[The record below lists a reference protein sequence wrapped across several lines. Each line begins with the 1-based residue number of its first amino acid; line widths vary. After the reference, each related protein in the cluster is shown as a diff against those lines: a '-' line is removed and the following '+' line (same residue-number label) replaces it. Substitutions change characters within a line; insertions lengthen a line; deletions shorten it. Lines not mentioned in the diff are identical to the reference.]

1 MVRTSDFHSGN
12 RGSIPRRTA
21 KAADSAAFSFFV
33 MIAILCLQLAMQ
45 NGFVVFNN
53 TNLKK

>member
-21 KAADSAAFSFFV
+21 KAADSAAFSFFIT
-33 MIAILCLQLAMQ
+33 IAIRCLQRAML
-45 NGFVVFNN
+45 NGFMVFNN
-53 TNLKK
+53 MYLKK